1 MSTRTVRE
9 APSAR
14 AGLGLRLRLTGQKA
28 MTRLVAAAGD
38 PFARL
43 LCSPWR
49 DDPYPHHAALRAKGP
64 VVRTKFGA
72 YASTTHAMCDE
83 VLRDRRFGVR
93 NSDGEYADPT
103 LAAVDLQ
110 LSLLEQDP
118 PDHSRLRRLA
128 APAFRPRRMAEFGS
142 RIDQIAEELLT
153 EVAGRDEFDVVRD
166 FAAPLPIRVIC
177 ELMGLPPLD
186 AQRLAQHGRV
196 LSGALDGVQSGRQL
210 HRMRQSYAAVDALFV
225 DLIEQRRKSPGD
237 DLVSDLLSAVDEDR
251 LTGQELVQLCTLL
264 LVAGFETTVNLI
276 ANGTRALLNH
286 PEQWALLRADPSLA
300 GAVVEETLRW
310 DPPVQV
316 TVRVAHEPVT
326 LAGQDLPTDTPVVVL
341 LASAGRDPAQHP
353 HPDDFD
359 LTRSAEPDHLAFS
372 SGIHYCLGAPL
383 ARLEAESAFRALVT
397 HLPNLTFHPTRT
409 PTPRP
414 TTVIHGLDTLPTT
427 T

>member
-1 MSTRTVRE
+1 MSAQAVRE
-9 APSAR
+9 ATSTR
-14 AGLGLRLRLTGQKA
+14 AELGLRLRLTGQKA
-28 MTRLVAAAGD
+28 VTRLAALAGD

-49 DDPYPHHAALRAKGP
+49 DDPYPHHAALRSKGP

-72 YASTTHAMCDE
+72 YAVTTHALCEE

-118 PDHSRLRRLA
+118 PDHSRLRKLA
-128 APAFRPRRMAEFGS
+128 APAFRPRRMAEFRS

-153 EVAGRDEFDVVRD
+153 EASGLDEFDVVRD

-186 AQRLAQHGRV
+186 AQHLARHGRI

-210 HRMRQSYAAVDALFV
+210 NQMRESYAAMDALFV
-225 DLIEQRRKSPGD
+225 DLIEQRRRSPGD
-237 DLVSDLLSAVDEDR
+237 DLVSDLLSAVDDDE
-251 LTGQELVQLCTLL
+251 LTTRELVQLSTLL

-286 PEQWALLRADPSLA
+286 PEQWAHLRTDPTLA

-310 DPPVQV
+310 DPPVQL

-326 LAGQDLPTDTPVVVL
+326 LAGHHLPTDTPVVIL
-341 LASAGRDPAQHP
+341 LASAGRDPAKHIS
-353 HPDDFD
+353 PDDFD
-359 LTRSAEPDHLAFS
+359 ITSPAESDHLAFS

-383 ARLEAESAFRALVT
+383 ARLEAEIAFRALAT
-397 HLPNLTFHPTRT
+397 HLPNLAFHATRK
-409 PTPRP
+409 PIPRP
-414 TTVIHGLDTLPTT
+414 TTVIHGLNTFPTT